1 MLLRHKEITEAFLAR
16 ESYSH
21 QAAAVLWGQTRLIHW
36 SCSDPEK
43 PQVQLGN
50 LLFLSLRRRCASHEA
65 LGQLVLHFIYIFTI
79 KQVVDKIDKEDT
91 ASELVRQTSKHFG

>member
-1 MLLRHKEITEAFLAR
+1 MLSWYVHLVLTKLLLCSGYRHGSFIGV
-16 ESYSH
+16 
-21 QAAAVLWGQTRLIHW
+21 VLIL
-36 SCSDPEK
+36 EK
-43 PQVQLGN
+43 PRVQLGN